1 MAWAKVTAGS
11 DKAVGEIVEPVKWAL
26 ANGPRWAL
34 VEMSPA
40 DFEVVRD
47 QKAEIRGVPSY
58 YCRAEMG
65 IRFWPVAESDGE
77 FVGLEASVKPAAIV
91 GRASVGD
98 MTWEVTCLGG
108 TPDAEF
114 QVRMALAMAIC
125 PEHFNKGPAR

>member
-11 DKAVGEIVEPVKWAL
+11 DKAVGTIVEPVQWAVS
-26 ANGPRWAL
+26 AGPRWAV
-34 VEMSPA
+34 VELSPA
-40 DFEVVRD
+40 DFDKIDRG
-47 QKAEIRGVPSY
+47 AEKRGVPSY
-58 YCRAEMG
+58 YCRTPLG
-65 IRFWPVAESDGE
+65 IRFWPVAGHDGE
-77 FVGLEASVKPAAIV
+77 FVGLEVSATPTPIV